1 MRTFVYFVGGSGAR
15 TLRSLIFLMASGV
28 DLGKGNEIVPILVD
42 YDIENGDLVRTKALM
57 DQYIQFGK
65 IIKGIPGEDKEH
77 YFFSGALTMLGS
89 NPTDSTLSFVEMGR
103 EYPDATF
110 ASYINYDN
118 LVQSDEDPT
127 QDFIRSLYSASKDSN
142 KQELELSLKMGFKGN
157 PNIGSVVF
165 NKFFDTETYKTFYN
179 SFSTDENSPDKVFIV
194 GSIFGGTGSTG
205 IPQLVKNLRA
215 SEKNAIRNC
224 QIGTCIILPYFN
236 VEESNKSQI
245 NSNLNVSKS
254 KAALSYY
261 QKEINDKLDEIYY
274 VGCNARRSAYK
285 NIEGGKEQVNKA
297 HLVELLSAMSIIEFA
312 KHPGTP
318 HAPGTLKEYEYG
330 SAQGFEPEGCL
341 LDVLSA
347 INVGNETGTNEVYN
361 RYVRPL
367 NAFAFFKKYCDDFV
381 YMPKK
386 DSGGGLFGP
395 GMQNYYKR
403 VGGDISRSTDFGK
416 LLETFQDAFALW
428 AGEMATNEQLTFS
441 PYDFSKDLDH
451 FVAFNPEKPSSK
463 NIQDVIRKNVALQFA
478 PIPQEG
484 SGMTNT
490 QIFMKIFSLGLW
502 DITGNKELFKVRK

>member
-57 DQYIQFGK
+57 DQYVQFGK
-65 IIKGIPGEDKEH
+65 IIKGIPGEDKDH
-77 YFFSGALTMLGS
+77 FFFSGALTMLG
-89 NPTDSTLSFVEMGR
+89 NDPADSSLSFVEMGR

-118 LVQSDEDPT
+118 LPQGNEDPT
-127 QDFIRSLYSASKDSN
+127 QDFIRSLYSASKDPS

-165 NKFFDTETYKTFYN
+165 NKFFDTESYRAFYN
-179 SFSTDENSPDKVFIV
+179 SFSTDETSPDKVFIV

-205 IPQLVKNLRA
+205 IPQLVKNIRA
-215 SEKNAIRNC
+215 SEKNSLKNC
-224 QIGTCIILPYFN
+224 QIGACIILPYFN
-236 VEESNKSQI
+236 VEENPKSQI

-261 QKEINDKLDEIYY
+261 QKELNDKLDEVYY

-285 NIEGGKEQVNKA
+285 NVEGGKEQANKA
-297 HLVELLSAMSIIEFA
+297 HLVELLSAMSIINYANHPNA
-312 KHPGTP
+312 KHVTG
-318 HAPGTLKEYEYG
+318 ALKEYEYG
-330 SAQGFEPEGCL
+330 SAQGFEPDGCR

-381 YMPKK
+381 YTPKK
-386 DSGGGLFGP
+386 DDGAGVFNSP
-395 GMQNYYKR
+395 QTYYKR
-403 VGGDISRSTDFGK
+403 VAQDISRSTDFGK
-416 LLETFQDAFALW
+416 LLKSFQDAFAVW
-428 AGEMATNEQLTFS
+428 TDEMANNEQLRFS
-441 PYDFSKDLDH
+441 PYDFTKDLDH
-451 FVAFNPEKPSSK
+451 FIAFNAEKPSSK
-463 NIQDVIRKNVALQFA
+463 NIHDLVRKNVALQFA

-484 SGMTNT
+484 SGMSNI
-490 QIFMKIFSLGLW
+490 QIFMKIFSLALW
-502 DITGNKELFKVRK
+502 ELTGNKELFKVRK

>member
-15 TLRSLIFLMASGV
+15 TLRSLLFLMASGV

-65 IIKGIPGEDKEH
+65 IIKDIPGEDKDH
-77 YFFSGALTMLGS
+77 FFFSGALTMLG
-89 NPTDSTLSFVEMGR
+89 NAPLDSSLSFVEMGR
-103 EYPDATF
+103 EYPEATF

-118 LVQSDEDPT
+118 LPQGDEDPT
-127 QDFIRSLYSASKDSN
+127 QDFIRSLYSSSKNPS

-165 NKFFDTETYKTFYN
+165 NKFFETDTYQTFYN
-179 SFSTDENSPDKVFIV
+179 SFSTDENNPDKVFIV

-215 SEKNAIRNC
+215 SEKNALKKC

-236 VEESNKSQI
+236 VEESPKSQI
-245 NSNLNVSKS
+245 NSNLNISKS

-261 QKEINDKLDEIYY
+261 QKEVNDKLDEIYY

-285 NIEGGKEQVNKA
+285 NVEGGKEQANKA
-297 HLVELLSAMSIIEFA
+297 HLVELLSAMSVINFA
-312 KHPGTP
+312 QQPSEP
-318 HAPGTLKEYEYG
+318 HVSGALKEYEYG
-330 SAQGFEPEGCL
+330 SAQGFESDGCL

-347 INVGNETGTNEVYN
+347 INVSNQTGTNEVYN

-381 YMPKK
+381 YTPRK
-386 DSGGGLFGP
+386 DDGGGMFNSP
-395 GMQNYYKR
+395 QTYYR
-403 VGGDISRSTDFGK
+403 SVGSDISRSTDFGK
-416 LLETFQDAFALW
+416 LLQSFQGAFAEW
-428 AGEMATNEQLTFS
+428 ADEMANNEQLKFS

-451 FVAFNPEKPSSK
+451 FIAFNAEKPSSK
-463 NIQDVIRKNVALQFA
+463 NIHDVIRRNVALQFA

-484 SGMTNT
+484 SGMSST
-490 QIFMKIFSLGLW
+490 QIFLKIFSLGLW
-502 DITGNKELFKVRK
+502 DLTGDNELFKVRK